1 MSSSKTATGPR
12 PTLREIDTLLE
23 RQYGPMQWEP
33 RYDPISELVFTI
45 LSQHTSDVNTSKAF
59 SSLCDTF
66 MSWGEVAE
74 ADSKDIAQAIRIG
87 GLSNSK
93 APRIKAVLQRIHQLR
108 GKFTLEFLKDM
119 PLDKAKTWLRQLP
132 GVGPKTA
139 AVVLCFALGMP
150 AFPVDTHIYRVAKRL
165 ALIGPKISVDR
176 AHDILEQAILPD
188 RIFPFHM
195 SLITHGRRVCKA
207 IRPRCEK
214 CVLSFGC
221 PSSLVLSDR

>member
-1 MSSSKTATGPR
+1 M
-12 PTLREIDTLLE
+12 REIDTILE
-23 RQYGPMQWEP
+23 RHYGPIQWKP

-45 LSQHTSDVNTSKAF
+45 LSQHTSDANTSKAF
-59 SSLCDTF
+59 SILCATF
-66 MSWGEVAE
+66 RSWREVAE

-87 GLSNSK
+87 GLSNVK

-108 GKFTLEFLKDM
+108 GRFNLEFLKDM
-119 PLDKAKTWLRQLP
+119 PLEQAKTWLRQLP
-132 GVGPKTA
+132 GVGPKTT

-150 AFPVDTHIYRVAKRL
+150 AFPVDTHIYRIAKRL

-188 RIFPFHM
+188 RVFPFHM
-195 SLITHGRRVCKA
+195 SLITHGRRICKA
-207 IRPRCEK
+207 IRPRCEQ

-221 PSSLVLSDR
+221 PSSLVLSGP

>member
-1 MSSSKTATGPR
+1 MSSSKPVTGRR
-12 PTLREIDTLLE
+12 PTMREIDTLLE
-23 RQYGPMQWEP
+23 IQYGPMQWEP

-66 MSWGEVAE
+66 STWREVAE

-108 GKFTLEFLKDM
+108 GKFNLEFLKDM
-119 PLDKAKTWLRQLP
+119 PLNEAKNWLRQLP
-132 GVGPKTA
+132 GVGPKTT

-188 RIFPFHM
+188 RVFPFHM

-207 IRPRCEK
+207 IRPRCEM

-221 PSSLVLSDR
+221 PSSLMLSDR